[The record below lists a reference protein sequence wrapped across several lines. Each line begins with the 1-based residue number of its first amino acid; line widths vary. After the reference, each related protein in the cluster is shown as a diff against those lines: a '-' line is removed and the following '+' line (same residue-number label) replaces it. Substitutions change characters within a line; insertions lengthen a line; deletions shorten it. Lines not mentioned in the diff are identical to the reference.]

1 MMAETGTNL
10 ISSINKSGSGVDL
23 ANLVDGLVKAET
35 DSNQSSI
42 TKKVDATNLQISSFG
57 QLTTKLSNFS
67 STLTSIETSNSR
79 SVSSTGTA
87 ATLSVTNE
95 GLSQDVNANISVS
108 SIARGQV
115 VSFDLTHSSLLNSN
129 TLSTA
134 SSIPQGTL
142 TLTLS
147 GVDTNIV
154 IDSSSN
160 TVQSLINKINAITG
174 IQASVVDTTGAG
186 GLSMVIKSESGT
198 ANTFSLS
205 SSDGLSA
212 FSTSGMS
219 SSSSPINLSVAA
231 TDAVFKVD
239 GLEVTRSSNSVT
251 DLFSGYTLDINSI
264 SSSEFTIKSSV
275 SSTNARDRMQ
285 EFVNGLNEVK
295 NYLIRET
302 KRGLDG
308 EDDGA
313 LVGDT
318 AASQIL
324 RNLSSITTQEIV
336 GFSANSYY
344 LANLGVETERDGSI
358 SLNKDKF
365 DAAIAADTDL
375 VNIIFS
381 SQYTSTSDILKL
393 SGSESAPPK
402 PGSYNFDYTSGGD
415 AVLNGETISPILNS
429 SNNKVFSA
437 TSGDA
442 KNMSVEML
450 SDVNTS
456 ATVRYGQSLI
466 DKLQAYVK
474 DITANSGIINKR
486 TSALNENLLGYGDEQ
501 AELDDRIT
509 SLTAAYNEKF
519 GAMESLVTQLNKTGE
534 YLTSLMDAWNKKE

>member
-186 GLSMVIKSESGT
+186 GLSMVIKSETGT

-295 NYLIRET
+295 NYLMRET

-336 GFSANSYY
+336 GYSANSYY

>member
-1 MMAETGTNL
+1 MAETGTNL

-186 GLSMVIKSESGT
+186 GLSMVIKSETGT

-336 GFSANSYY
+336 GYSANSYY

>member
-1 MMAETGTNL
+1 MAETGTNL

-186 GLSMVIKSESGT
+186 GLSMVIKSETGT

-251 DLFSGYTLDINSI
+251 DLFSGYTLDISSI

-275 SSTNARDRMQ
+275 SSINARDRMQ

-336 GFSANSYY
+336 GYSANSYY

>member
-186 GLSMVIKSESGT
+186 GLSMVIKSETGT

>member
-1 MMAETGTNL
+1 MAETGTNL

-186 GLSMVIKSESGT
+186 GLSMVIKSETGT

-251 DLFSGYTLDINSI
+251 DLFSGYTLDISSI

-336 GFSANSYY
+336 GYSANSYY

>member
-336 GFSANSYY
+336 GYSANSYY